1 MSSMRR
7 YVVGYSATENGR
19 DAVNLAVALA
29 RSQQAALDLVMVHSP
44 DSPFAGT
51 YPPAGRGY
59 DRILTEQLDQ
69 WLDEGL
75 ALVPHDVT
83 AKAHVRQAES
93 TAEGLIEAA
102 REFSA
107 AVIVV
112 GASRGSLLLRF
123 SIGSV
128 ASALLHAA
136 DVPVALAPKG
146 YQRQEP
152 IRRLTCGIGTRPGAD
167 DVMQAAVGAASW
179 RSLPLRLVSLVALD
193 PDNPEAVRTAE
204 ANISERFAAA
214 AAQLPG
220 KVTRTIAHGKTIEDA
235 IEGLDWDEGELMM
248 IGSSRLARN
257 NRLFL
262 GATASKVLRTLPV
275 PMVVVPRNYRS
286 PDPTAADQTGAQDL
300 NKDGLP

>member
-1 MSSMRR
+1 MRR
-7 YVVGYSATENGR
+7 YVVGYTATENGR
-19 DAVNLAVALA
+19 GAVKLAVALA
-29 RSQQAALDLVMVHSP
+29 RSQQASLDLVMVQSP
-44 DSPFAGT
+44 DSPYAGT
-51 YPPAGRGY
+51 YPPSDRGY
-59 DRILTEQLDQ
+59 ERILAEQLDQ
-69 WLDEGL
+69 WLAEGL

-83 AKAHVRQAES
+83 AKAHILQAES

-112 GASRGSLLLRF
+112 GAARSSLLRRF

-146 YQRQEP
+146 YQRQES
-152 IRRLTCGIGTRPGAD
+152 ITRLTCGIGTRPGAD
-167 DVMQAAVGAASW
+167 DVLQAALGAASW

-193 PDNPEAVRTAE
+193 PDNPEAVRAAE
-204 ANISERFAAA
+204 ANMAERFAAA

-220 KVTRTIAHGKTIEDA
+220 KVTRTVAPGKTIEDA

-262 GATASKVLRTLPV
+262 GATANRVLRALPV
-275 PMVVVPRNYRS
+275 PMVVVPRNYIRRG
-286 PDPTAADQTGAQDL
+286 TAADDVGQRV
-300 NKDGLP
+300 

>member
-1 MSSMRR
+1 MRR
-7 YVVGYSATENGR
+7 YVVGYTATENGR

-29 RSQQAALDLVMVHSP
+29 RSQQASLDLVMVQSP
-44 DSPFAGT
+44 DSPYAGT
-51 YPPAGRGY
+51 YPPSDRGY
-59 DRILTEQLDQ
+59 ERILAEQLDQ
-69 WLDEGL
+69 WLAEGL

-83 AKAHVRQAES
+83 AKAHVLQAES

-102 REFSA
+102 REFAA

-112 GASRGSLLLRF
+112 GAARSSLLRRF
-123 SIGSV
+123 SVGSV

-152 IRRLTCGIGTRPGAD
+152 ITRLTCGIGTRPGAD
-167 DVMQAAVGAASW
+167 DVLQAAVGAASW

-193 PDNPEAVRTAE
+193 PDNPEAVRAAE
-204 ANISERFAAA
+204 ANMAERLAAA

-220 KVTRTIAHGKTIEDA
+220 KVTRTVAPGKTIEDA

-262 GATASKVLRTLPV
+262 GATANKVLRALPV

-286 PDPTAADQTGAQDL
+286 DRTAPAET
-300 NKDGLP
+300 NKDG

>member
-1 MSSMRR
+1 MRR
-7 YVVGYSATENGR
+7 YVVGYTATENGR

-29 RSQQAALDLVMVHSP
+29 RSQQASLDLVMVQSP
-44 DSPFAGT
+44 DSPYAGT
-51 YPPAGRGY
+51 YPPSGRGY
-59 DRILTEQLDQ
+59 ERILAEQLDQ
-69 WLDEGL
+69 WLAEGL

-102 REFSA
+102 RDFSA

-112 GASRGSLLLRF
+112 GAARSSLLRRF
-123 SIGSV
+123 SVGSV
-128 ASALLHAA
+128 SSTLLHAA

-146 YQRQEP
+146 YRRQEP
-152 IRRLTCGIGTRPGAD
+152 ITRLTCGIGTRPGAD
-167 DVMQAAVGAASW
+167 DVLQAAVGAASW

-193 PDNPEAVRTAE
+193 PDNPEAVRAAE
-204 ANISERFAAA
+204 ANMSERFAAA

-220 KVTRTIAHGKTIEDA
+220 KVTRTVAHGRTIEDA
-235 IEGLDWDEGELMM
+235 IEGLEWDEGELMM

-262 GATASKVLRTLPV
+262 GATANKVLRTLPV

-286 PDPTAADQTGAQDL
+286 DRTTPADT
-300 NKDGLP
+300 NKDG